1 MVPVRPTSEQ
11 AGIKGRVFPKQN
23 KDGDRAGL
31 GWTGAGAEI
40 PIKLKGRTGVD
51 TRAYIGV
58 DARGYR
64 NRTGVNA
71 RAYMSYFPS

>member
-31 GWTGAGAEI
+31 GWTSAVAET
-40 PIKLKGRTGVD
+40 PIKLKRRTGVD
-51 TRAYIGV
+51 ARAYIGV

-64 NRTGVNA
+64 NRTGVNT
-71 RAYMSYFPS
+71 